1 LISRVQRPKKSHKSA
16 NFDKNVP
23 RTKKLHRCFLDY
35 YKRKCFSFALIILH
49 TQRTQMPQIDPNP
62 AQHPLLTQNLSLSF
76 GESTVLHDI
85 SLAIPKNC
93 LTVLLGPNGSGKST
107 LLGALSRLNRPSGGI
122 AYLNGK
128 DIASQNTR
136 DIARKLGILPQ
147 SPLLPANMTV
157 YDLVSRGRFPHQ
169 GLFSH
174 WTARDE
180 NAVITALEITGT
192 LEFSNRAVD
201 TLSGGQRQRCFIA
214 MALAQE
220 TDIILFDEPTTYLD
234 LRYQVDVM
242 DLIAQ
247 LRTQHGRTI
256 VAVLHDLNF
265 ALQYADYLVFLKNG
279 RIHQTATSPQDC
291 TAELITEIFET
302 PVAKLIEPVSGLPV
316 FLPLRKQGG
325 L

>member
-1 LISRVQRPKKSHKSA
+1 
-16 NFDKNVP
+16 
-23 RTKKLHRCFLDY
+23 
-35 YKRKCFSFALIILH
+35 
-49 TQRTQMPQIDPNP
+49 M
-62 AQHPLLTQNLSLSF
+62 
-76 GESTVLHDI
+76 
-85 SLAIPKNC
+85 
-93 LTVLLGPNGSGKST
+93 
-107 LLGALSRLNRPSGGI
+107 LGALSRLNRPSGGI

-192 LEFSNRAVD
+192 LEFSNR
-201 TLSGGQRQRCFIA
+201 TR
-214 MALAQE
+214 
-220 TDIILFDEPTTYLD
+220 
-234 LRYQVDVM
+234 
-242 DLIAQ
+242 
-247 LRTQHGRTI
+247 HGRTI

-302 PVAKLIEPVSGLPV
+302 PVTKLIEPVSGLPV

-325 L
+325 F

>member
-1 LISRVQRPKKSHKSA
+1 
-16 NFDKNVP
+16 
-23 RTKKLHRCFLDY
+23 
-35 YKRKCFSFALIILH
+35 
-49 TQRTQMPQIDPNP
+49 MPQIEPKHTR
-62 AQHPLLTQNLSLSF
+62 HPLLTQNLCLSF
-76 GESTVLHDI
+76 GDSAVLHDI
-85 SLAIPKNC
+85 SIEIPQNR

-107 LLGALSRLNRPSGGI
+107 LLGAMSRLNRPFRGI
-122 AYLNGK
+122 TYLNGK
-128 DIASQNTR
+128 DIATQHTR

-169 GLFSH
+169 GMFAH
-174 WTARDE
+174 WTSADE
-180 NAVITALEITGT
+180 NAVIRALEITGT
-192 LEFSNRAVD
+192 LEFSNRAVE

-234 LRYQVDVM
+234 LRYQVEVM
-242 DLIAQ
+242 ELISQ
-247 LRTQHGRTI
+247 LGTQHGRTI

-279 RIHQTATSPQDC
+279 RIHQPATLPQDC
-291 TAELITEIFET
+291 TAELITAVFET
-302 PVAKLIEPVSGLPV
+302 PVTKLTNPVSGLPV

-325 L
+325 LKNVG